1 MSRFY
6 PPGGGS
12 DLAFDLYVVSAMVR
26 DGSLLVS
33 WSSGQ
38 PATEQI
44 DYGIEDDRVPNQTAI
59 PIDGQGQRIYT
70 IMHEVYFPQTYVD
83 TTHYFRA
90 RSQNR
95 AGQELVSPVYSVYV
109 TSKLATS
116 SEGTKLH
123 VEIQQVQPTKAALAT
138 VSGIDSN
145 PHNVNAT
152 PEGVAETTIIY
163 DATKPTVATPITGNQ
178 QTTFETNINTT
189 VA

>member
-6 PPGGGS
+6 PPSGGNTLG
-12 DLAFDLYVVSAMVR
+12 FDLYVVSAMIK

-33 WSSGQ
+33 WSSGE

-44 DYGIEDDRVPNQTAI
+44 DYGIEDDTVPNQTSI
-59 PIDGQGQRIYT
+59 PIDDQGQRIYT

-83 TTHYFRA
+83 TTHYFRV

-95 AGQELVSPVYSVYV
+95 AGKELVSPVYSVYV

-116 SEGTKLH
+116 SEGARLQAA
-123 VEIQQVQPTKAALAT
+123 IQQVQPTKSSFAT
-138 VSGIDSN
+138 VSGPSSD
-145 PHNVNAT
+145 PHANAT
-152 PEGVAETTIIY
+152 PEGSAEVTLVH
-163 DATKPTVATPITGNQ
+163 DATKPLIPTGGTANQ
-178 QTTFETNINTT
+178 TTTFETNINTT